1 RVIGSQ
7 AISTKPVSSAVVMAL
22 PYFPSGPGHRPRAWS
37 PGLLEARE
45 ELVALL
51 APLGLLIGG
60 LRGEAAE
67 SADHG
72 AVHRAGGRGD
82 LRSRRLVHERPE
94 LVRGTRHGA
103 GDADAAP
110 LRAAAPPLYPPPP
123 VPPPFYPPPP

>member
-82 LRSRRLVHERPE
+82 LRSRRVAHERPE
-94 LVRGTRHGA
+94 IVKGNRDRRGRA
-103 GDADAAP
+103 RAAP
-110 LRAAAPPLYPPPP
+110 AAAAAHP
-123 VPPPFYPPPP
+123 

>member
-1 RVIGSQ
+1 MPRLPTIRVIGSQ

-60 LRGEAAE
+60 LRGEAAGGG
-67 SADHG
+67 DQV
-72 AVHRAGGRGD
+72 AVHCAGGRGG
-82 LRSRRLVHERPE
+82 LSHRRAGHSRHARVM
-94 LVRGTRHGA
+94 G
-103 GDADAAP
+103 
-110 LRAAAPPLYPPPP
+110 
-123 VPPPFYPPPP
+123 